1 MALLPR
7 FAFALRGEGPIQLP
21 LNDRWR
27 SYRIDE
33 ALQWLKSP
41 MHYIS
46 QIFMPRDFRPKTTLR
61 PPSPMFVL
69 GAHAMARVP
78 FDNTGALRRPS
89 AYSATICESDLH
101 SPSK

>member
-61 PPSPMFVL
+61 PWVRMLWRVLPSIIQAHFAAHRHTARRSVNPTCIRHPNKLVL
-69 GAHAMARVP
+69 
-78 FDNTGALRRPS
+78 DS
-89 AYSATICESDLH
+89 
-101 SPSK
+101 